1 MSNRVERTLRVVDPN
16 DVQPRPADYW
26 RSRPLTERLDATL
39 ALHREG
45 NELLRG
51 GNPSFAFT
59 LEIAHV
65 ERAR

>member
-1 MSNRVERTLRVVDPN
+1 MTNLVERTLTIVDTNEAPS
-16 DVQPRPADYW
+16 RPVDYW
-26 RSRPLTERLDATL
+26 RNRPLSERLDATL
-39 ALHREG
+39 NLHREG

-51 GNPSFAFT
+51 GNPPFVFT

>member
-1 MSNRVERTLRVVDPN
+1 MSSRVERTLSIFDPN
-16 DVQPRPADYW
+16 DDLPRQVNYW
-26 RSRPLTERLDATL
+26 RSRPLSERLDATL

-51 GNPSFAFT
+51 GNPPFVFT

>member
-1 MSNRVERTLRVVDPN
+1 MSTRVQRTLTIVDTNEAPS
-16 DVQPRPADYW
+16 RPVDYW
-26 RSRPLTERLDATL
+26 RNRPLTERLNATL

-51 GNPSFAFT
+51 GNPPFVFT